1 MYTTEKR
8 QAPNLLCVELYKALE
23 NKMLSAFRKGGKVYW
38 EGKGYFLFPSNFL
51 F

>member
-1 MYTTEKR
+1 MYTTEKS

-23 NKMLSAFRKGGKVYW
+23 NKMLSAFRKAVGAGRVGRGKKVI
-38 EGKGYFLFPSNFL
+38 FFCF